1 MYLQNISGVFVYFP
15 GRGARRVERPA
26 ARLGPLAR
34 VPRVAGARG
43 AVQAGLF
50 WLLFVANACAG
61 EHGVD

>member
-1 MYLQNISGVFVYFP
+1 MDFIELRWLKGQRTRLFTIIGCTASLVLALISLIGGDLP
-15 GRGARRVERPA
+15 
-26 ARLGPLAR
+26 
-34 VPRVAGARG
+34 G